1 MSFINVGSVQQ
12 YRLNQSKG
20 TVKVRQEKYTNQK
33 RMTCHDVGHDVTSW
47 CANGHREY
55 QPILLHASNKSSY
68 FERSISFLN
77 IVCAGTLGWM
87 PWTYRTYP
95 NLFSSPPYD
104 CYLNCKKSGSLDRF
118 CWRFGLIFVFFKI
131 PGKYVAFSFFSGFN

>member
-1 MSFINVGSVQQ
+1 MGSVQQ

-47 CANGHREY
+47 CANGHRED

-77 IVCAGTLGWM
+77 IVCAGTLG
-87 PWTYRTYP
+87 
-95 NLFSSPPYD
+95 
-104 CYLNCKKSGSLDRF
+104 
-118 CWRFGLIFVFFKI
+118 
-131 PGKYVAFSFFSGFN
+131 